1 MEINRPDIVAEV
13 RDAFERYEGG
23 LRGADAALLDT
34 LFWNS
39 PLTVRYGADEILVG
53 HAAIAAFNARR
64 VPLGSSRRL
73 RDTVVTTYGADAAT
87 VSTLFLET
95 PPGTVGR
102 QMQTWVRMPDG
113 WRVVAAHV
121 SVIPDPDPPRIGAPA

>member
-1 MEINRPDIVAEV
+1 MEINKPGVVAEV
-13 RDAFERYEGG
+13 QAAFESYEGG
-23 LRGADAALLDT
+23 LRTADAALLDR
-34 LFWNS
+34 LFWAS
-39 PLTVRYGADEILVG
+39 PHTIRYGADEILYG
-53 HAAIAAFNARR
+53 HDAIANFNAKRR
-64 VPLGSSRRL
+64 ALGDSRTLGR
-73 RDTVVTTYGADAAT
+73 TVITTYGDDAAT

-121 SVIPDPDPPRIGAPA
+121 SVIPEP

>member
-1 MEINRPDIVAEV
+1 VEINRPDIVAEV
-13 RDAFERYEGG
+13 TDVFARYEGG
-23 LRGADAALLDT
+23 LRTADAALLDT

-39 PLTVRYGADEILVG
+39 PRTIRYGADEILTG
-53 HAAIAAFNARR
+53 HGEIATFNAQRR
-64 VPLGSSRRL
+64 PLGDSRKL
-73 RDTVVTTYGADAAT
+73 DDTVVTTYGTDAAT

-102 QMQTWVRMPDG
+102 QMQTWIRMPEG

-121 SVIPDPDPPRIGAPA
+121 SVIPKP